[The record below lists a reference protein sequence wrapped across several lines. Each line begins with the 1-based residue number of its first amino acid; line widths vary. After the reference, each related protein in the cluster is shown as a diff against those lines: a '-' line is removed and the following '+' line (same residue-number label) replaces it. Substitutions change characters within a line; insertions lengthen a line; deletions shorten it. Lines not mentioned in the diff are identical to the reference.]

1 MDLDE
6 DGITAASV
14 LLKEFGK
21 KTTGVNFHGED
32 ILSPNLLETIY
43 ILFIRPVLKGYN
55 LDLSRCWFFDKKGFA
70 PEIRN
75 KL

>member
-21 KTTGVNFHGED
+21 KTTGVNFHAKD
-32 ILSPNLLETIY
+32 NVKS
-43 ILFIRPVLKGYN
+43 
-55 LDLSRCWFFDKKGFA
+55 
-70 PEIRN
+70 
-75 KL
+75 